1 LIMFK
6 YIFSFMLI
14 ITLFTGCALF
24 RASVP
29 EPASEGAKAYKKVC
43 AACHALADPRRNT
56 PSQWEHLVR
65 IMEKRMVQRQIPPMT
80 TEEKRLILGYL
91 KKYSR

>member
-1 LIMFK
+1 MFR

-14 ITLFTGCALF
+14 TTLFTGCALLTT
-24 RASVP
+24 SVP
-29 EPASEGAKAYKKVC
+29 EPASEGAKAYRRVC
-43 AACHALADPRRNT
+43 GVCHALADPRRNT
-56 PSQWEHLVR
+56 FAQWEHFVW
-65 IMEKRMVQRQIPPMT
+65 IMEKRMVQRQSPPMT